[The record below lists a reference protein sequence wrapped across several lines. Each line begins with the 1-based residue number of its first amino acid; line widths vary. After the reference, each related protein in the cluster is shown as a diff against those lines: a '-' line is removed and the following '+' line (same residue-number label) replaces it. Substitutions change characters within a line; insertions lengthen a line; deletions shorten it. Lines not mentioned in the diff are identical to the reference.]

1 MLGLPRFCHVSSL
14 TARPVS
20 TAAVVVVAFDG
31 TSMRDEEITELAL
44 AAGRGDADATA
55 AFIRATQADVWR
67 YVAYLV
73 DRAGADDLTQETYLR
88 ALRGLRTFQ
97 GQTAAR
103 VWLLS
108 IALRAVVDHFRK
120 QGRRPQAAT
129 SLDATDGAVD
139 RLGPAQSDAADE
151 LSLRLLIDGL
161 DEDKRAAFV
170 LTQVHGLS
178 YAEAAEVCG
187 VPIGTIRSRM
197 ARAREQLVAEIAE
210 PAPVEE
216 RTAAPRRLR
225 RLR

>member
-1 MLGLPRFCHVSSL
+1 
-14 TARPVS
+14 
-20 TAAVVVVAFDG
+20 
-31 TSMRDEEITELAL
+31 MRDDEITELAL
-44 AAGRGDADATA
+44 AAGRGDSDATA
-55 AFIRATQADVWR
+55 AFVRATQADVWR

-73 DRAGADDLTQETYLR
+73 DRACADDLTQETYLR
-88 ALRGLRTFQ
+88 ALRGVRTFQ

-108 IALRAVVDHFRK
+108 IARRAVVDHFRK
-120 QGRRPQAAT
+120 QGRSPQVAT
-129 SLDATDGAVD
+129 SLDAADGVAD
-139 RLGPAQSDAADE
+139 RIGPVQSDAAGE
-151 LSLRLLIDGL
+151 LALRLLINGL

-197 ARAREQLVAEIAE
+197 ARAREQLVAEMAE
-210 PAPVEE
+210 PQTAADPAPV
-216 RTAAPRRLR
+216 ARRLR

>member
-1 MLGLPRFCHVSSL
+1 
-14 TARPVS
+14 
-20 TAAVVVVAFDG
+20 
-31 TSMRDEEITELAL
+31 MRDDEITDLAL
-44 AAGRGDADATA
+44 AAGRGDSDATA
-55 AFIRATQADVWR
+55 AFVRATQADVWR

-73 DRAGADDLTQETYLR
+73 DRAAADDLTQETYLR

-108 IALRAVVDHFRK
+108 IARRAVVDHFRK
-120 QGRRPQAAT
+120 QGRSPSIAT
-129 SLDATDGAVD
+129 SLDAADGAVD
-139 RLGPAQSDAADE
+139 RIGPAQPDAAGE
-151 LSLRLLIDGL
+151 LALRLLIDGL

-197 ARAREQLVAEIAE
+197 ARAREQLVAEMAE
-210 PAPVEE
+210 PESGE
-216 RTAAPRRLR
+216 QAAPATRRLR